1 MKQNVIK
8 SKVTRQE
15 KKALHE
21 AIFVYC
27 FTLCTNSDSET
38 QLCHGQ
44 QKDNTDDE
52 TLVVKF

>member
-8 SKVTRQE
+8 SKVIRQE

-38 QLCHGQ
+38 QLCHRQ
-44 QKDNTDDE
+44 QKDNKDDD